1 MNMRRKGR
9 QFKGIEFEES
19 SFGISTKKT
28 SVWRDKR
35 GGKKRTC
42 EGSSAEFHGFSSQ
55 TDTDTVV

>member
-28 SVWRDKR
+28 SV
-35 GGKKRTC
+35 
-42 EGSSAEFHGFSSQ
+42 
-55 TDTDTVV
+55 